1 MGCLACLLLPL
12 KKLPNVF
19 HADFCFLS
27 CGLCC
32 LSSQLLGTAG
42 NASSCVA
49 PIMGAVCDRVQ
60 VGGCCLGVC
69 CGLGVKIGESLSPVK
84 GGRCATDVGGDFLVL
99 LLTRAGEG
107 NLKLSLPVTN
117 CILGG

>member
-1 MGCLACLLLPL
+1 M
-12 KKLPNVF
+12 
-19 HADFCFLS
+19 
-27 CGLCC
+27 
-32 LSSQLLGTAG
+32 SSQLLGTAG

-60 VGGCCLGVC
+60 VGCC